1 MAFSINT
8 NVASLQAQN
17 YLLQSSNFQAQT
29 INHVTS
35 GLRIVNS
42 GDDAAGLAVANGMQ
56 SDQAVLT
63 QGIQN
68 ANNGLATMQTIDAG
82 MSNINTLLDRAQ
94 TLATESASGTFS
106 GSRSTLNTEFQSVL
120 GEINRQA
127 QSIGLNQGGQFA
139 KALSV
144 YIGGGKGST
153 AAASTA
159 DGTINVDLSKSSV
172 DATSLGLSG
181 FAAGYKVAAGATDTG
196 LYDLGNSSTTSV
208 NAIVGNATN
217 QASEATAG
225 YTQFTISGAGF
236 SDANAINITVNMAG
250 VSDTASLVSAI
261 NAGISAAAQGGSA
274 PDNAFAKAGI
284 SASIHTGTDGHQQL
298 VFTSSS
304 NAFTVAAG
312 DKTANAL
319 MGNLTGQ
326 TNGGDANATSAVGTA
341 LSNASNFNGGG
352 AAQLSVNYGNTAGL
366 VKATPEKQALTFTS
380 YDASGTPSSTTVT
393 LDATTAAGANLTAA
407 EAAAQVNAQ
416 LQTTDIASLQSIVA
430 VASQDGTGINF
441 ETNGSRFD
449 MSIGVAT
456 GGDGVTTASGN
467 NQGVIQTGQVT
478 GVGANADISTIAGAT
493 SAINALTAAVQTFG
507 TAQAAVGRGENN
519 LNYAINLAQSQST
532 NEAAA
537 ESTIKDANLAQ
548 EAANLSKAQI
558 LVQAGTA
565 ALAQANSAPQQL
577 LALLQH

>member
-1 MAFSINT
+1 MSFSINT

-17 YLLQSSNFQAQT
+17 YLLKSSTFQAET
-29 INHVTS
+29 INKVTS

-42 GDDAAGLAVANGMQ
+42 GDDAAGLAVANGLQ

-68 ANNGLATMQTIDAG
+68 ANNGLATMQTIDGG

-106 GSRSTLNTEFQSVL
+106 GSRATLNTEFQSVL
-120 GEINRQA
+120 TEINRQA
-127 QSIGLNQGGQFA
+127 QSIGLNAGGQFA
-139 KALSV
+139 QALSV
-144 YIGGGKGST
+144 YIGGGKGSNS
-153 AAASTA
+153 AASTA

-172 DATSLGLSG
+172 DTSSLGLTG
-181 FAAGYKVAAGATDTG
+181 YAAGYKVAAGAVDTG
-196 LYDLGNSSTTSV
+196 LYDLSNASTTSV
-208 NAIVGNATN
+208 TAIVGNATN
-217 QASEATAG
+217 KASETTAG
-225 YTQFTISGAGF
+225 YTQFKISGSGF
-236 SDANAINITVNMAG
+236 SDANAINVSVNLAG
-250 VSDTASLVSAI
+250 VSDTASLVNAI

-274 PDNAFAKAGI
+274 ADNAFANAGI
-284 SASIHTGTDGHQQL
+284 TASIHTGTDGHQQL

-304 NAFTVAAG
+304 NAFTVQAG

-326 TNGGDANATSAVGTA
+326 TTGGDANATSAVGTA
-341 LSNASNFNGGG
+341 LSNASGFNGGG

-366 VKATPEKQALTFTS
+366 LKATPETQALTFTS
-380 YDASGTPSSTTVT
+380 YDASGSPSSTTVT
-393 LDATTAAGANLTAA
+393 LTGAGSAGANQTAA
-407 EAAAQVNAQ
+407 EAAAQINQQ
-416 LQTTDIASLQSIVA
+416 LQATNVPSLQKIVA
-430 VASQDGTGINF
+430 VANQAGNGITFESNGT
-441 ETNGSRFD
+441 RFD

-456 GGDGVTTASGN
+456 GGDGITTASGN
-467 NQGVIQTGQVT
+467 NQGVIQTAQVT
-478 GVGANADISTIAGAT
+478 GTGANADISTIQGAT
-493 SAINALTAAVQTFG
+493 AAINALTAAVQTFG

-519 LNYAINLAQSQST
+519 LNYAINLATSQST

>member
-29 INHVTS
+29 INQVTS

-42 GDDAAGLAVANGMQ
+42 SDDAAGLAVANGLQ

-68 ANNGLATMQTIDAG
+68 ANNGLATMQTIDGG

-120 GEINRQA
+120 SEINRQA

-144 YIGGGKGST
+144 YVGGGKGSN

-159 DGTINVDLSKSSV
+159 DGTINIDLSKASV
-172 DATSLGLSG
+172 DSASLGLSG
-181 FAAGYKVAAGATDTG
+181 YAAGYQVAAGATDTG

-208 NAIVGNATN
+208 TAIVGNATN
-217 QASEATAG
+217 QASEGTAG
-225 YTQFTISGAGF
+225 YTQFTISGSGF
-236 SDANAINITVNMAG
+236 SDANAINVSVNLAG
-250 VSDTASLVSAI
+250 VSDTASLVNAI
-261 NAGISAAAQGGSA
+261 NAGISASAQGGSA

-284 SASIHTGTDGHQQL
+284 SASIHTGADGHQQL
-298 VFTSSS
+298 IFTSSS

-312 DKTANAL
+312 DKTSNAL
-319 MGNLTGQ
+319 LGNLTGQ
-326 TNGGDANATSAVGTA
+326 TTGGDATATSAVATA
-341 LSNASNFNGGG
+341 LSNASDFNGGG

-366 VKATPEKQALTFTS
+366 VKATPETQALTFTS
-380 YDASGTPSSTTVT
+380 YDAGGTPSSTTVT

-416 LQTTDIASLQSIVA
+416 LQATNISSLQSIVA
-430 VASQDGTGINF
+430 VANQGGTGITF
-441 ETNGSRFD
+441 ESNGSRFD

-467 NQGVIQTGQVT
+467 NQGVIQTAQVT